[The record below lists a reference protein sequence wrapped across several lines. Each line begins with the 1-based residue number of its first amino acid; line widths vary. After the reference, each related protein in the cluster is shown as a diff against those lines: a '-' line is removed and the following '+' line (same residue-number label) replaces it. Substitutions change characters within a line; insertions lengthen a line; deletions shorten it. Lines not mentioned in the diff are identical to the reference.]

1 MQVRI
6 QLIRDDGSVVIDLSG
21 PATAQ
26 LFWNADEPLRD
37 IVVRPGV
44 SIANFSYEPDVVTQF
59 LGAGKAWNHGDEEGA

>member
-44 SIANFSYEPDVVTQF
+44 SIANFSYEPAVVTQ
-59 LGAGKAWNHGDEEGA
+59 LVGYGTALESRDDGDV